1 MDVTPYEA
9 YVDLNFESVENHLIH
24 ISTKIIF
31 GLYHLPMIDKQ
42 NINIFYT

>member
-31 GLYHLPMIDKQ
+31 GLIDKQ